1 MLSLLKLYK
10 LVQMIYRIEN
20 IQIVFEDNTRSNVK
34 CENAI
39 IVHDLNI
46 FRKVYKQRLLKRK
59 SPVKYI
65 HFTYEEYCSR

>member
-1 MLSLLKLYK
+1 
-10 LVQMIYRIEN
+10 MIYRIEN
-20 IQIVFEDNTRSNVK
+20 IQIVFEDNTRSNIK

-46 FRKVYKQRLLKRK
+46 FRKVYRQHLLKRK
-59 SPVKYI
+59 SPVKHI